1 MGYLHLTAEDHAG
14 IGHGSGPAR
23 LDDSGSARVGTQI
36 HQRLCSRCQRWFWAW
51 TPTRHKCFICD
62 PLAPDQLK
70 RLLDSIHAPNGQ
82 AHETSVSSS

>member
-1 MGYLHLTAEDHAG
+1 MSYLGLAAKDEFEVAAPG
-14 IGHGSGPAR
+14 RP
-23 LDDSGSARVGTQI
+23 DSLGATRANWRTQI

-51 TPTRHKCFICD
+51 APTRDKCFICD

-82 AHETSVSSS
+82 VSEAHASSS